1 MTFRALTLHP
11 PLDGVARIFFF
22 TFSSAKEALEQNF
35 IVSGSISFT
44 NTLITR
50 YLTEEVAPTLV
61 EEATY
66 AHYHITSF

>member
-11 PLDGVARIFFF
+11 PLDGVAKIFFYF
-22 TFSSAKEALEQNF
+22 FISQGSARAKF

-66 AHYHITSF
+66 AHYHIT